1 MATFMGHR
9 QDTHKGFY
17 RLSDD
22 AFQKAKLGKLLI
34 CLAKKTRLDKK
45 WSNAEEDD
53 DVVGVSPQK
62 KKRISKKDKKWMMKK
77 MIMMYL
83 VVSQKKNRIVKKKK
97 IIRKVKVNGSNGQMK
112 KWRC

>member
-45 WSNAEEDD
+45 WSNAEEEDD

-62 KKRISKKDKKWMMKK
+62 KKEYPRRM
-77 MIMMYL
+77 
-83 VVSQKKNRIVKKKK
+83 R
-97 IIRKVKVNGSNGQMK
+97 NG
-112 KWRC
+112 